1 MKLDPNSI
9 ENLDKNNLTRLDGIY
24 LTQADEELHSDNIR
38 RLEQRL
44 SHTKQTNYFNWD
56 NKELKLEN
64 QLFDAKQFRRT
75 DISLVKNTFHSL
87 IKRNAVICERL
98 NQNKKTYYQ
107 IEIFIGKL
115 YIDSH
120 ALFSEEDK
128 VASKLKSQMRK
139 YRDKV
144 DKSLI
149 PHYLEVLQEQSQASD
164 ELQKDEFKK
173 LGDLTL
179 IHKQIEETKAKL
191 TQEKSELNDCMQDVY
206 STWKKLKEMRIR
218 QGYNSTPVELK
229 VQEYRS

>member
-9 ENLDKNNLTRLDGIY
+9 ENLDKNNLMRLDGIY
-24 LTQADEELHSDNIR
+24 LTHADEELHSDNIR

-120 ALFSEEDK
+120 NLFSE
-128 VASKLKSQMRK
+128 
-139 YRDKV
+139 
-144 DKSLI
+144 
-149 PHYLEVLQEQSQASD
+149 
-164 ELQKDEFKK
+164 
-173 LGDLTL
+173 
-179 IHKQIEETKAKL
+179 
-191 TQEKSELNDCMQDVY
+191 
-206 STWKKLKEMRIR
+206 
-218 QGYNSTPVELK
+218 
-229 VQEYRS
+229 